1 MNKTGESTALV
12 LIIALGCLL
21 RLLYALWV
29 PNAFVS
35 WGDGDNYLSI
45 AHNVAT
51 DFRYANSWQPS
62 IGPRSGDTGLTS
74 YRKPIYPLLLALQ
87 FKLFGDSP
95 RTTFVIQ
102 ALLGTLTIPLCFG
115 AAAMLF
121 SPRVALL
128 GALLESIN
136 PYHIFHTAFI
146 STENIAS
153 IILLAL
159 VFLTLRVFRS
169 INASKPISRSHLML
183 LILSLSVGILTRAVF
198 VPIALV
204 TLMFIG
210 AAYYRK
216 YSALVPTARMVGLL
230 TLLTMVCVSP
240 WFIRNYI
247 VWHSFVSETNI
258 GENLLLGYNDLATGG
273 IEYSRV
279 WEIDR
284 ALAPYGY
291 NEVERDRIF
300 KQEAF
305 KWIRSHPAR
314 AIGLFIK
321 KQLLFWS
328 PMPTIV
334 KGYKKYLGAVWG
346 SIFLILTLIGLIR
359 TRGKLFGHRY
369 VLAVIVAYSLVHSIA
384 IAITRYR
391 IPLEAVLAVYAGYG
405 LDYVFHAKP
414 ATDSYASGE
423 RA

>member
-1 MNKTGESTALV
+1 MNNTGKSTALV
-12 LIIALGCLL
+12 LIIILGCLL

-35 WGDGDNYLSI
+35 WGDSDNYLSI

-62 IGPRSGDTGLTS
+62 IGPHSGDTGLTS
-74 YRKPIYPLLLALQ
+74 YHAPLYPLLLALQ

-115 AAAMLF
+115 AAVMLF

-128 GALLESIN
+128 GALLESVN
-136 PYHIFHTAFI
+136 PYHIFHTAHI

-183 LILSLSVGILTRAVF
+183 LILSLSAGILTRAVF

-210 AAYYRK
+210 AAYYRQC
-216 YSALVPTARMVGLL
+216 SALVPTAQTVGLL
-230 TLLTMVCVSP
+230 ALLTAVCVSP

-247 VWHSFVSETNI
+247 VWHSFVYDNTI
-258 GENLLLGYNDLATGG
+258 GENLLIGYNDRATGG
-273 IEYSRV
+273 YEISRL

-284 ALAPYGY
+284 ALAPHSY
-291 NEVERDRIF
+291 NEVERARIY

-305 KWIRSHPAR
+305 EWIRSHPAR

-328 PMPTIV
+328 PMPAIA
-334 KGYKKYLGAVWG
+334 KGYQKYLGAVWG
-346 SIFLILTLIGLIR
+346 STFLALTLIGLIR
-359 TRGKLFGHRY
+359 TRGKLFGQRY
-369 VLAVIVAYSLVHSIA
+369 VLAVIVAYALVHSIA
-384 IAITRYR
+384 FALTRYR
-391 IPLEAVLAVYAGYG
+391 IPLEGMLAVYAGYG
-405 LDYVFHAKP
+405 LDCIFHVKLVQ
-414 ATDSYASGE
+414 G
-423 RA
+423 RFW